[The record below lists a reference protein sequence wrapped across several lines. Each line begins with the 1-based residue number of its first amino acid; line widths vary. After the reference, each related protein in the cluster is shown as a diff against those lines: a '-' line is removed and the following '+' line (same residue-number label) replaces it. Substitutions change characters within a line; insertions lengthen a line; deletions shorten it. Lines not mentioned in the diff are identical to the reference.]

1 MTVDYTDGPI
11 EQKTSFLLL
20 LQKKKKNAYSFDTGE
35 NYIVTARSQ
44 CQCKEKM
51 KNSMY

>member
-11 EQKTSFLLL
+11 EQKTFLFFFF
-20 LQKKKKNAYSFDTGE
+20 KNSYSFDIGG

-51 KNSMY
+51 KNSMYKKD